1 MNFLLFLLF
10 NFSVLYL
17 ENTFLKEDLK
27 NLEKYFSEEKKVY
40 VELSVPI
47 SIYGFFSKSQILA
60 ILGNVF
66 RNFQTEKF
74 KIKEKMESEELIILK
89 AEWKLRDKIKRS
101 PRETIIFMRLD
112 NYKGRWSISEIKGT
126 L

>member
-1 MNFLLFLLF
+1 MSFLLFLLL
-10 NFSVLYL
+10 NFSVPSL
-17 ENTFLKEDLK
+17 ENTFLKGDLK

-40 VELSVPI
+40 VELSAPI

-60 ILGNVF
+60 IFGNVF
-66 RNFQTEKF
+66 RSFQTEKF

-89 AEWKLRDKIKRS
+89 VEWKIRDKIKKN
-101 PRETIIFMRLD
+101 PRETSVFMRFD